1 MKMKSIFIALASAAL
16 LASCGGAKWQSY
28 SWKRVLNNSEKN
40 ALLFKVQEATL
51 AKLSRFEMKST
62 FSYTTKLHE
71 QKVEGSNFTEFY
83 LKGEAYGEQTNKTT
97 EKRNGLTEKS
107 ENITKLSFVQ
117 FDEENHKFAYLSED
131 SLDGSFNYSQ
141 MIADEGYALASSVSG
156 IFNTLNSSGV
166 SAYENSK
173 GEQFFLLSSESESNT
188 QVELE
193 HEFKV
198 EHTRTR
204 NQTAALLNKDLS
216 LKSVT
221 IYSSTE
227 KNRDPDTLEF
237 YKKDKLIS
245 ENSTEY
251 KFIYKDKAD
260 GSSKLSAS
268 RQLAKEGYRTSG
280 NPVLKFMSY
289 TADDT
294 PIYEEVVDLLQAKRV
309 AFNKTHLIFSYEE
322 LDPSYL
328 DVDHIKFKLYTSS
341 ISNAKEDPVASELEV
356 SFNEYL
362 AGNSGT
368 SYADGAVKMGKGKI
382 TFTIEFDLEATAEGA
397 VLSNV
402 NANAS
407 LYYYY

>member
-1 MKMKSIFIALASAAL
+1 MKTKSIFIALASAAL

-28 SWKRVLNNSEKN
+28 SWKRILTNAEKN

-62 FSYTTKLHE
+62 SSYTTKLHE
-71 QKVEGSNFTEFY
+71 QKIEGSNFTEFY

-107 ENITKLSFVQ
+107 ESTTKVSFVQ

-131 SLDGSFNYSQ
+131 SLDGTFNYSQ
-141 MIADEGYALASSVSG
+141 MTADEGYALASSLMG
-156 IFNTLNSSGV
+156 IFNTLSSGGI
-166 SAYENSK
+166 SAYENNK
-173 GEQFFLLSSESESNT
+173 GEQFFLSSSEAESNN
-188 QVELE
+188 QVEIE
-193 HEFKV
+193 HGFKV
-198 EHTRTR
+198 DHTRTR

-227 KNRDPDTLEF
+227 KNRDPDTSEF

-260 GSSKLSAS
+260 GSSKLAS
-268 RQLAKEGYRTSG
+268 FRQLAKEGYRTNGAPS
-280 NPVLKFMSY
+280 LKLISY
-289 TADDT
+289 QADGT
-294 PIYEEVVDLLQAKRV
+294 PIYEDFVNLVEAKRV
-309 AFNKTHLIFSYEE
+309 AFNKTHLIFNCDE

-341 ISNAKEDPVASELEV
+341 ISNAKDDPVVSELDV

-368 SYADGAVKMGKGKI
+368 SYADGAVKMGKGEI